1 MENPRTEVERVS
13 RLLDRPTNAER
24 KRRDLR
30 ERRSGVADAAAS
42 APDQAR
48 WAEAGAV
55 LAAQKKAAA
64 KVSAA
69 EDERFWAEVKKRLAE
84 VEQRR
89 RVRDTFSPDEVRA
102 LAQAAG
108 ARDLLAKI
116 EAEARERD
124 AAKAGAGTVQSDQ
137 AAQARVRIPAGQAD
151 QAQERQRATL
161 EAVALEQFARRG
173 KEAARTNDAAAQRFV
188 AQQPATAAAEAK
200 PAAAAASITQPARA
214 RPGAGL
220 RRLFVPLAYAAAVF
234 ALGLGAG
241 ALWLQPAAQDGV
253 AASRAPAAAQRETSA
268 AQPLGLRIDADAAGF
283 AARAAA
289 PGPAPR
295 RMQPRN

>member
-1 MENPRTEVERVS
+1 MS

-30 ERRSGVADAAAS
+30 EPRFGVADAAAR

-48 WAEAGAV
+48 WAEAAAV
-55 LAAQKKAAA
+55 LAAQNKAAA
-64 KVSAA
+64 KVSTA
-69 EDERFWAEVKKRLAE
+69 EDERFWAEVKQRLAE
-84 VEQRR
+84 VEQQR
-89 RVRDTFSPDEVRA
+89 RVRDAFSPDEVRA

-116 EAEARERD
+116 EAEALERD
-124 AAKAGAGTVQSDQ
+124 A
-137 AAQARVRIPAGQAD
+137 
-151 QAQERQRATL
+151 
-161 EAVALEQFARRG
+161 
-173 KEAARTNDAAAQRFV
+173 AAAQRFL
-188 AQQPATAAAEAK
+188 AQQPVRAAAEAK
-200 PAAAAASITQPARA
+200 LAAAAASITQQRCAHAGKRAQAAGARRQPARA

-220 RRLFVPLAYAAAVF
+220 RRLFRPLAHAAALF
-234 ALGLGAG
+234 ALGLGAS
-241 ALWLQPAAQDGV
+241 ALWLQPAAQDG
-253 AASRAPAAAQRETSA
+253 AASSRAPAAVQPGTSA
-268 AQPLGLRIDADAAGF
+268 ARPPALKVDADAAGF

>member
-1 MENPRTEVERVS
+1 MS
-13 RLLDRPTNAER
+13 RLLDHLTNAER

-48 WAEAGAV
+48 WAEAAAV

-173 KEAARTNDAAAQRFV
+173 KEAARTNDAAAQRFL
-188 AQQPATAAAEAK
+188 AQQPATAAEAK

-234 ALGLGAG
+234 ALGLGAS